1 MAVEI
6 LAGAMIDMKQKK
18 LKSLFTLLPSLLI
31 IASALA
37 VVFKIFVLPP
47 KVEANSLK
55 IIELEKD
62 KNVKDIE
69 IKHILELLTEVR
81 SDVKRLVIS
90 RIEDK

>member
-1 MAVEI
+1 
-6 LAGAMIDMKQKK
+6 MKQKK
-18 LKSLFTLLPSLLI
+18 IKNFLALLPSLLI

-37 VVFKIFVLPP
+37 VVFKIFDLPP

-69 IKHILELLTEVR
+69 IKHMLQLLTEVR

-90 RIEDK
+90 RIGDK

>member
-1 MAVEI
+1 
-6 LAGAMIDMKQKK
+6 MIKK
-18 LKSLFTLLPSLLI
+18 YKRFKNFIYLLPNLLI

-37 VVFKIFVLPP
+37 VVFKIFDLPQ

-62 KNVKDIE
+62 KNAKDIE
-69 IKHILELLTEVR
+69 IKHMLELLTEVR

-90 RIEDK
+90 RIGDKE